1 MKKKDKKE
9 KKETIEEQYQKVT
22 QYEHILKR
30 PDSYI
35 GSIEFQKERL
45 WVYNSETEKLEFR
58 EVKYVPGLFK
68 IFDEILV
75 NAADNYQNDKSMKFI
90 RVSIDR
96 ANNTIKVKNGGRG
109 IPIEIHKKYHMYVP
123 QLIFGNLLTSSN
135 YNDDVKKVTGGRN
148 GYGAKLTNIYSK
160 TFIVETAYKESKKK
174 YYQKFYNNMLKFDPP
189 KIEDYDKEDFT
200 CITFQPDLS
209 RFGMTELD
217 DDIVA
222 LFEKRVF
229 DMAGI
234 TPKSVSVYLNNKKL
248 NVKNFEDYIHMYLD
262 ASKEED
268 EMDPPI
274 VYESPHER
282 WEVGMSLSE
291 SQFQQVSFVNAI
303 STTKGGKHVDYCV
316 EKIIKVIMEKIA
328 KKDKNLN
335 IKPQHIKQ
343 HLWIFVNCLIENPVF
358 SSQTKETLT
367 SKKEDFGSEF
377 EFSDSFLKNVIKTNI
392 VERCLRYAKT
402 REEEKNLRKLNSG
415 TKKSARLI
423 GIEKLDDANWAGTK
437 NSSKCTLILTEGDSA
452 KSLAMAGIEVVG
464 RDAFGCFPLR
474 GKLLNVR
481 ECSTQKILKNQE
493 IQYLM
498 KILGIRVGETYTDVK
513 NLRYGSILIM
523 TDQDVDGSHIK
534 GLIINFIH
542 TFWPSLIKL
551 NGFMRQFIT
560 PILKASKG
568 KEVKSFYTIP
578 EYEKWVKSM
587 KNNIK
592 GWKIKYY
599 KGLGTSSNKEAQEYF
614 ANIQRHRIDFEY
626 RDEKDDE
633 SIDMAFNKKKAEERK
648 NWLMNFDPNTPPLNL
663 DVTKITYNKF
673 INRELI
679 LFSMYDNQRS
689 IPSVCDGLKPSE
701 RKILYG
707 CFKKNL
713 REEIKVAQ
721 LVGYIS
727 EHTAY
732 KHGEQSLAGTI
743 VAMAQ
748 NFVGSNN
755 INLLMPNGQFGTRN
769 KGGKDCASSRYI
781 FTELNKVT
789 RHLFNQNDS
798 PLMDYIF
805 EEGQKIEPKWYLPI
819 IPMILVNGCEGIGT
833 GWRSQLPCFNPH
845 EIIKSL
851 KSKLEGKGFTP
862 LQPWYKGY
870 QGEIIE
876 NKDNKGHYIVTGQY
890 HWDEN
895 NPKKVIITEIP
906 IKKWTEDYKYFLQE
920 LMGIEIISRNSEENP
935 KKKGKNNGRK
945 KSQDKSNSEDE
956 DKQKKKKKEIVIE
969 DLRENHTYN
978 RVCFEVTLLDE
989 YAKKFKQDEELFKK
1003 TFNLTS
1009 TINIKNMV
1017 LFSPEGKL
1025 KKYNSIE
1032 EILQTFYDLRL
1043 QYYHL
1048 RKDYMISLL
1057 KKEVATLSNK
1067 ARFIKMVIEDE
1078 LVIKKKKRAV
1088 LVNELY
1094 ELKFD
1099 TQTMLNEKKQ
1109 KTKEELHKE
1118 LELQNSVNN
1127 VDDDNSINVNEGNN
1141 NSENEEEQKNNKKN
1155 DIKPKVPI
1163 KEYDYLLSMNLWS
1176 LTQEK
1181 IEELLK
1187 QKELKEKELAT
1198 LEQTEVETLWNND
1211 LDDLEEELTKY
1222 ETMEEEDRLLAQKL
1236 NKGKSGAIP
1245 KKRRGG
1251 GRKKKNSE
1259 KSEDNNSQ
1267 NDNDEN
1273 IDSNDASSMISDST
1287 NIITKKTRNKNG
1299 NPKPKTKTK
1308 TKTKKEK
1315 KQKQASLNDFIKE
1328 KSETSSNNGQES
1340 SDNDNNNNDEDN
1352 SSESNIFKIP
1362 LKERLKKK
1370 IVNIG
1375 ESPIP
1380 LDNLSYGP
1388 SGKKEL
1394 SDDSFSDFDLSY
1406 LDEKEKIGD

>member
-1 MKKKDKKE
+1 
-9 KKETIEEQYQKVT
+9 
-22 QYEHILKR
+22 
-30 PDSYI
+30 
-35 GSIEFQKERL
+35 
-45 WVYNSETEKLEFR
+45 
-58 EVKYVPGLFK
+58 
-68 IFDEILV
+68 
-75 NAADNYQNDKSMKFI
+75 
-90 RVSIDR
+90 
-96 ANNTIKVKNGGRG
+96 
-109 IPIEIHKKYHMYVP
+109 
-123 QLIFGNLLTSSN
+123 
-135 YNDDVKKVTGGRN
+135 
-148 GYGAKLTNIYSK
+148 
-160 TFIVETAYKESKKK
+160 
-174 YYQKFYNNMLKFDPP
+174 
-189 KIEDYDKEDFT
+189 
-200 CITFQPDLS
+200 
-209 RFGMTELD
+209 
-217 DDIVA
+217 
-222 LFEKRVF
+222 
-229 DMAGI
+229 
-234 TPKSVSVYLNNKKL
+234 
-248 NVKNFEDYIHMYLD
+248 
-262 ASKEED
+262 
-268 EMDPPI
+268 
-274 VYESPHER
+274 
-282 WEVGMSLSE
+282 
-291 SQFQQVSFVNAI
+291 
-303 STTKGGKHVDYCV
+303 
-316 EKIIKVIMEKIA
+316 
-328 KKDKNLN
+328 
-335 IKPQHIKQ
+335 
-343 HLWIFVNCLIENPVF
+343 
-358 SSQTKETLT
+358 
-367 SKKEDFGSEF
+367 
-377 EFSDSFLKNVIKTNI
+377 
-392 VERCLRYAKT
+392 
-402 REEEKNLRKLNSG
+402 
-415 TKKSARLI
+415 
-423 GIEKLDDANWAGTK
+423 
-437 NSSKCTLILTEGDSA
+437 
-452 KSLAMAGIEVVG
+452 
-464 RDAFGCFPLR
+464 
-474 GKLLNVR
+474 
-481 ECSTQKILKNQE
+481 
-493 IQYLM
+493 
-498 KILGIRVGETYTDVK
+498 
-513 NLRYGSILIM
+513 
-523 TDQDVDGSHIK
+523 
-534 GLIINFIH
+534 
-542 TFWPSLIKL
+542 
-551 NGFMRQFIT
+551 
-560 PILKASKG
+560 
-568 KEVKSFYTIP
+568 
-578 EYEKWVKSM
+578 
-587 KNNIK
+587 
-592 GWKIKYY
+592 
-599 KGLGTSSNKEAQEYF
+599 
-614 ANIQRHRIDFEY
+614 
-626 RDEKDDE
+626 
-633 SIDMAFNKKKAEERK
+633 MAFNKKKAEERK

-851 KSKLEGKGFTP
+851 KSKLEGKEFTP

-920 LMGIEIISRNSEENP
+920 LMGIEIISRNSEENT

-1141 NSENEEEQKNNKKN
+1141 NSENEDEQKNNKKN

-1198 LEQTEVETLWNND
+1198 LEQTEVETLWDND
-1211 LDDLEEELTKY
+1211 LDNLEEELTKY
-1222 ETMEEEDRLLAQKL
+1222 EAMEEEDRLLAQKL

-1259 KSEDNNSQ
+1259 KSGDNNSQ

-1299 NPKPKTKTK
+1299 NPKAKTKTK

-1340 SDNDNNNNDEDN
+1340 SDNDNNNNNNDEDNDN

>member
-1 MKKKDKKE
+1 MKKKS
-9 KKETIEEQYQKVT
+9 KKETIEEQYQKVS

-35 GSIEFQKERL
+35 GSIEFQKEKL
-45 WVYNSETEKLEFR
+45 WVYNSETEQLEFR
-58 EVKYVPGLFK
+58 DVKYVPGLFK

-75 NAADNYQNDKSMKFI
+75 NAADNYQNDKSMKYI
-90 RVSIDR
+90 KVEIDR
-96 ANNTIKVKNGGRG
+96 KNNRIKVKNGGKG
-109 IPIEIHKKYHMYVP
+109 IPIEIHKKYKMYVP

-160 TFIVETAYKESKKK
+160 TFIVETADESTGKK
-174 YYQKFYNNMLKFDPP
+174 YYQKFYDNMLKFNEPI
-189 KIEDYDKEDFT
+189 IEDYSKEDFT
-200 CITFQPDLS
+200 CITFEPDLP

-229 DMAGI
+229 DMAGV
-234 TPKSVSVYLNNKKL
+234 TPKTVSVYLNGKKL
-248 NVKNFEDYIHMYLD
+248 KVKNFEDYIRMYLE

-316 EKIIKVIMEKIA
+316 DKIIKVIMEKIA

-377 EFSDSFLKNVIKTNI
+377 EFSDTFLKNVIKTNI

-415 TKKSARLI
+415 TKKTARLI

-481 ECSTQKILKNQE
+481 ECSTHKILKNQE

-498 KILGIRVGETYTDVK
+498 KILGIKIGETYTDVK

-578 EYEKWVKSM
+578 EYEKWVKSLH
-587 KNNIK
+587 NNTK

-626 RDEKDDE
+626 KDERDDE

-663 DVTKITYNKF
+663 DVSKISYNKF

-805 EEGQKIEPKWYLPI
+805 EEGQKIEPNWYLPI

-845 EIIKSL
+845 EIVRSL
-851 KSKLEGKGFTP
+851 KSKLKGNGFTK
-862 LQPWYKGY
+862 LEPWYKGY
-870 QGEIIE
+870 QGEIKE
-876 NKDNKGHYIVTGQY
+876 NPQNKGNYIVTGKY
-890 HWDEN
+890 HWDEE

-920 LMGIEIISRNSEENP
+920 LMGIEIISRNNDESKGQ
-935 KKKGKNNGRK
+935 KKKGKGNGRK
-945 KSQDKSNSEDE
+945 RSQDNSEDE
-956 DKQKKKKKEIVIE
+956 EKQKKKKKEIIVE

-989 YAKKFKQDEELFKK
+989 YAKKFKQDEELFIK
-1003 TFNLTS
+1003 TFNLQT

-1032 EILQTFYDLRL
+1032 EILETFYGLRL
-1043 QYYHL
+1043 KYYHL
-1048 RKDYMISLL
+1048 RKDYMISVL

-1078 LVIKKKKRAV
+1078 LIIKRKKRAV

-1094 ELKFD
+1094 DLKFD

-1109 KTKEELHKE
+1109 KTKEEINREH
-1118 LELQNSVNN
+1118 ELQNSGEKGENQ
-1127 VDDDNSINVNEGNN
+1127 
-1141 NSENEEEQKNNKKN
+1141 NEENPSDNEQENQSKDK
-1155 DIKPKVPI
+1155 IKPKVPI
-1163 KEYDYLLSMNLWS
+1163 KEYDYLLNMNLWS
-1176 LTQEK
+1176 LTHEK

-1187 QKELKEKELAT
+1187 QKELKEKELSV
-1198 LEQTEVETLWNND
+1198 LEQTEVETLWDND
-1211 LDDLEEELTKY
+1211 LDNLEEELTKY
-1222 ETMEEEDRLLAQKL
+1222 ENMEEEDRLLAQKL
-1236 NKGKSGAIP
+1236 NKVKSGGAMP
-1245 KKRRGG
+1245 KRRRN

-1259 KSEDNNSQ
+1259 GKSEDNDGNNS
-1267 NDNDEN
+1267 EN
-1273 IDSNDASSMISDST
+1273 TDSNNTSLVSDST
-1287 NIITKKTRNKNG
+1287 NIVTKKN
-1299 NPKPKTKTK
+1299 KTKNKTK
-1308 TKTKKEK
+1308 KTKKEK
-1315 KQKQASLNDFIKE
+1315 GQTSLNNFVKSPNKGKKKKNKENKDDNEIKNSESVSKSSDNE
-1328 KSETSSNNGQES
+1328 KES
-1340 SDNDNNNNDEDN
+1340 SDNDE
-1352 SSESNIFKIP
+1352 SESNPFNIP
-1362 LKERLKKK
+1362 LKERLRKK
-1370 IVNIG
+1370 IINIG

-1380 LDNLSYGP
+1380 LDNLNYGNNVKRDF
-1388 SGKKEL
+1388 SD
-1394 SDDSFSDFDLSY
+1394 DDSFSDLNLSAFD
-1406 LDEKEKIGD
+1406 DKEKVED